1 VVVAAGSRFRE
12 ECGDNGKLI
21 DVEASP
27 DGGWS
32 RRSSMRW
39 PWKRWWAAWR
49 LEPARRKKQHYEGE
63 EEKQV
68 NLASS
73 TMSRRGIRTQ
83 AVHAASR
90 GRAWATGNRVRTI
103 KLLLRLTSGPGF
115 IL

>member
-39 PWKRWWAAWR
+39 PWKRWRAA
-49 LEPARRKKQHYEGE
+49 
-63 EEKQV
+63 
-68 NLASS
+68 
-73 TMSRRGIRTQ
+73 
-83 AVHAASR
+83 
-90 GRAWATGNRVRTI
+90 
-103 KLLLRLTSGPGF
+103 
-115 IL
+115 